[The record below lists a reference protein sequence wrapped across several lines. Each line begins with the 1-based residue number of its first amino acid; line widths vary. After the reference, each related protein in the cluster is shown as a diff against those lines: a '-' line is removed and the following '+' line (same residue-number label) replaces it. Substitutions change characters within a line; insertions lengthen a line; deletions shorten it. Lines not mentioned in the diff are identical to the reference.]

1 MNDNHKNSIRIYK
14 DRIRELEDALLDIL
28 LACRDKATA
37 EEVRF
42 ETIEY
47 TARAAWYQARANR
60 AAWAGSLRLF
70 AEGKA
75 HELTLAIRQH
85 DHDGSEQR
93 HVPGHDSRNGSKN
106 STYEEAVALP
116 APNDCDD

>member
-14 DRIRELEDALLDIL
+14 ARIRELEDALLDIL

-93 HVPGHDSRNGSKN
+93 HVPGPAPRNGS
-106 STYEEAVALP
+106 
-116 APNDCDD
+116 